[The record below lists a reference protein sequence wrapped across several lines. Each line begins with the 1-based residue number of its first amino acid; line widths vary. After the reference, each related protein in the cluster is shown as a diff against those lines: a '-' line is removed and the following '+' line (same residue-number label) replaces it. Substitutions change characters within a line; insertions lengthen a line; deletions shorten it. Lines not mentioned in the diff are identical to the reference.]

1 MAATGDNALRHFYQI
16 DRLTTLLGGQAL
28 SLLGGDQHLLAQLRC
43 TADVTKS
50 VLLACEEGRTVLGA
64 WLTDRRAEFA
74 YLPYGFHNQQPDLPD
89 LPAYRGELPDRLL
102 PGYSLGAGYRLFNT
116 RLMRFQSADSLSPF
130 GAGGINA
137 YVYTLDDPVN
147 LFDPSAHMP
156 KKVSYPRTK
165 NKPEAKTPAKAP
177 KNKGNPS
184 KDQLAQPEAG
194 SGAAGAVKQQWTLSE
209 ESADFNHRIA
219 SSAKTRYESFATLI
233 RDEGMHPKAA
243 AERVGGMAYS
253 VYKNHSPHLHVVR
266 LSSTERA
273 FFTLEDTVV
282 NIRSV
287 GGHALRGA

>member
-1 MAATGDNALRHFYQI
+1 MATTGDNALRHFYQI

-50 VLLACEEGRTVLGA
+50 VLLACEEGRTVLGV

-89 LPAYRGELPDRLL
+89 LPAYRGALPDRLL
-102 PGYSLGAGYRLFNT
+102 PGYSLGAGYRTFNT

-137 YVYTLDDPVN
+137 YVYTLGDPVN

-156 KKVSYPRTK
+156 KKVSYQRAK

-177 KNKGNPS
+177 KNKGNAS
-184 KDQLAQPEAG
+184 KNQLAQPEAG
-194 SGAAGAVKQQWTLSE
+194 SGPAGAVKQQWTLSE
-209 ESADFNHRIA
+209 ESADFSDRITK
-219 SSAKTRYESFATLI
+219 SAKTRYDEFAGLI
-233 RDEGMHPKAA
+233 LNEGMHPKTAA
-243 AERVGGMAYS
+243 AQVGGMN
-253 VYKNHSPHLHVVR
+253 YKVFKNFTPHRVEVS
-266 LSSTERA
+266 LSATERA
-273 FFTLEDTVV
+273 FFILEDSVV
-282 NIRSV
+282 KMRSV